1 MVSATMNV
9 VVAGELRAPVETRQA
24 FLQTEQQPTIRPAA
38 IAATDDGLIV
48 AGYSGTRAWA
58 AKTDAAGKIIWTY
71 HVEKPVGYDSG
82 RWLQVRPEFSCTA
95 PMPDGS
101 VWLIGSTIDANARVG
116 LLVHL
121 DRDGKV
127 LVERPIRPPQDSPSS
142 LLLDC
147 ARWADGVAIVGTT
160 YIRKSTSEPPATMG
174 TPKAT
179 QVSRNLAY
187 WVLVLDAHGNT
198 AFENVIPTDQET
210 FVIPGGLTLL
220 AAESSLVMSAT
231 TNVMTEVVRVG
242 PTGAVEARK
251 QFPTGYLGL
260 VRPVV
265 PDGKLQLLGTFIT
278 AANSGPSAVRHQV
291 LITLDEHLAKVH
303 RQDAQPQIGGNV
315 TYRMPDQSLVVFGA
329 ETHDI
334 GERYTSQIM
343 HVDPTLQHQ
352 RTLSPRRDTITDTG
366 MITTAA
372 PLGSSGRFVVVTPA
386 VVKGYPDH
394 PARIDASPGFL
405 RGAVLDF
412 IELK

>member
-1 MVSATMNV
+1 
-9 VVAGELRAPVETRQA
+9 
-24 FLQTEQQPTIRPAA
+24 
-38 IAATDDGLIV
+38 
-48 AGYSGTRAWA
+48 
-58 AKTDAAGKIIWTY
+58 
-71 HVEKPVGYDSG
+71 
-82 RWLQVRPEFSCTA
+82 
-95 PMPDGS
+95 MPDGS

-127 LVERPIRPPQDSPSS
+127 LAERSIRPPQDSPSS

-147 ARWADGVAIVGTT
+147 VRWADGVAIVGTT
-160 YIRKSTSEPPATMG
+160 GIRKSTSEPSATIG
-174 TPKAT
+174 APKST
-179 QVSRNLAY
+179 QVSWNLAY
-187 WVLVLDAHGNT
+187 WVLALDAHGST
-198 AFENVIPTDQET
+198 AFESVIPTEQET

-231 TNVMTEVVRVG
+231 TNVMTEVLRVG

-265 PDGKLQLLGTFIT
+265 PDGKLQLLGTFVT
-278 AANSGPSAVRHQV
+278 AANSAPSVVRHQV
-291 LITLDEHLAKVH
+291 LITLDEHLAEVH

-334 GERYTSQIM
+334 GERYTSQMM
-343 HVDPTLQHQ
+343 HVDPTLQYK
-352 RTLSPRRDTITDTG
+352 RTLSPRRDTVTDTG

-412 IELK
+412 IEFK